1 MLSPCL
7 ASVTTDEI
15 DPVTTDGIASVTK
28 PVVEV
33 VSKRTVG
40 HSACRDNS
48 NVYDWF
54 VRIQCM
60 MCMTYQ
66 LQFQ

>member
-28 PVVEV
+28 PVV
-33 VSKRTVG
+33 SKRTVE

-48 NVYDWF
+48 NGHDF
-54 VRIQCM
+54 G
-60 MCMTYQ
+60 
-66 LQFQ
+66 LSEFSA